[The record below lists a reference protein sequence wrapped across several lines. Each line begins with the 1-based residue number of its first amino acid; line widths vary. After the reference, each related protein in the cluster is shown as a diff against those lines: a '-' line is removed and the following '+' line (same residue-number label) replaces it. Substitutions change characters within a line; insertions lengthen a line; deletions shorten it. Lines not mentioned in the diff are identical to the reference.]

1 MSKKIPRITSKQ
13 VAERAGVSQTT
24 VSFVLNQV
32 ETANISEDTRQRVLD
47 AVRDLN
53 FVPDVRAQAL
63 ARGRSN
69 TIALILSNPHRQVFV
84 DEYIPTILTGLSEV
98 TQEHGFRILVELLSE
113 KTSSADAYRNLIQGK
128 EVAGIIV
135 NLNAKMTDDIER
147 ILGYA
152 RERVPIVTLD
162 AIHPEVCSVM
172 VDKVGGTRTI
182 VEHLVKLGHRR
193 IACITY
199 GPLEHVHPADR
210 LKVYRT
216 VLEEA
221 GIPYDQNL
229 VRIGAYDPETGY
241 EAMKSLL
248 ASEHFTAL
256 YAMNDVMAFGAMTA
270 IHEAGLRVPED
281 IAVVG
286 FDDIRLARFSTPA
299 LTTMHEP
306 DIEHGRRAGEMLLD
320 LINGITPKEKH
331 IRLATHLVV
340 RQSCGAYLRDIDGK
354 GVSKAG

>member
-1 MSKKIPRITSKQ
+1 MPKKPQRITSKQ

-24 VSFVLNQV
+24 VSFVLNQG
-32 ETANISEDTRQRVLD
+32 EHSNISEETRQRVLD

-69 TIALILSNPHRQVFV
+69 NIGLILSNPHRQVFV
-84 DEYIPTILTGLSEV
+84 DEYIPTVLTGLSEV
-98 TQEHGFRILVELLSE
+98 TQEHGFRILVELLGA
-113 KTSSADAYRNLIQGK
+113 KTNAADAYRNLIQGK

-135 NLNAKMTDDIER
+135 NLNAKRTNDIEQ
-147 ILGYA
+147 ILAYS

-162 AIHPEVCSVM
+162 AVHPEVYSVM
-172 VDKVGGTRTI
+172 VDKLGGTRTI
-182 VEHLVKLGHRR
+182 VEHLIKLGHRR

-199 GPLEHVHPADR
+199 GALEHIHPGDR
-210 LKVYRT
+210 LAVYRT

-221 GIPYDQNL
+221 GIPYDENL

-248 ASEHFTAL
+248 ASESFSAL

-270 IHEAGLRVPED
+270 IREAGLRVPED

-306 DIEHGRRAGEMLLD
+306 DIEHGRRAGEMLID
-320 LINGITPKEKH
+320 LINGITPSEKH
-331 IRLATHLVV
+331 VLLATRLVV
-340 RQSCGAYLRDIDGK
+340 RQSCGAYLRGMDGK
-354 GVSKAG
+354 GA

>member
-1 MSKKIPRITSKQ
+1 MPRKSPRITSKQ

-32 ETANISEDTRQRVLD
+32 ENSNISEETRKRVLD
-47 AVRDLN
+47 AARELD

-69 TIALILSNPHRQVFV
+69 NIALILTNPHRQVFV
-84 DEYIPTILTGLSEV
+84 DEYVPTILTGLTEV
-98 TQEHGFRILVELLSE
+98 TQQHGFRILVELVSN
-113 KTSSADAYRNLIQGK
+113 TSNADAYRNLIQGK
-128 EVAGIIV
+128 EVAGMIV
-135 NLNAKMTDDIER
+135 NLNAKMTDDIEQ

-152 RERVPIVTLD
+152 RDRVPIVTLD
-162 AIHPEVCSVM
+162 AVHPDVCSVM

-182 VEHLVKLGHRR
+182 VQHLVKLGHRR

-199 GPLEHVHPADR
+199 GPLEDVHPAAR
-210 LKVYRT
+210 LRVYRT

-221 GIPYDQNL
+221 GIAYDENL
-229 VRIGAYDPETGY
+229 VRVGAFDPETGY
-241 EAMKSLL
+241 GAMKSLL
-248 ASEHFTAL
+248 ATEHITAL
-256 YAMNDVMAFGAMTA
+256 YAMNDVMAFGAMAA
-270 IHEAGLRVPED
+270 IREAGLRVPED

-306 DIEHGRRAGEMLLD
+306 NVEHGRRAGEMLID
-320 LINGITPKEKH
+320 LINGVTPREKH
-331 IRLATHLVV
+331 ALLATRMII
-340 RQSCGAYLRDIDGK
+340 RQSCGAHLRRVDGEEM
-354 GVSKAG
+354 

>member
-1 MSKKIPRITSKQ
+1 MPKKIPRITSKQ

-32 ETANISEDTRQRVLD
+32 ESSNISEETRRRVLD

-69 TIALILSNPHRQVFV
+69 TIALIISNPHRQVFV

-98 TQEHGFRILVELLSE
+98 TQKHGFRILVELLNN
-113 KTSSADAYRNLIQGK
+113 TTNADAYKNLIQGK
-128 EVAGIIV
+128 EVAGIV
-135 NLNAKMTDDIER
+135 ANLNAKTTDDIEQ
-147 ILGYA
+147 ILAYA
-152 RERVPIVTLD
+152 HDRVPIVTLD
-162 AIHPEVCSVM
+162 AVHPEIYSVI
-172 VDKVGGTRTI
+172 VDKLGGARTI
-182 VEHLVKLGHRR
+182 IEYLIKLGHRR

-210 LKVYRT
+210 LKVYHT
-216 VLEEA
+216 VLQEA

-248 ASEHFTAL
+248 ASEHFSAL

-270 IHEAGLRVPED
+270 IREAGLRVPDD

-286 FDDIRLARFSTPA
+286 FDDIRLARFSTPP

-306 DIEHGRRAGEMLLD
+306 DIEHGRRAGEMLID
-320 LINGITPKEKH
+320 LINGVAPPEKH
-331 IRLATHLVV
+331 VRLATRLVV
-340 RQSCGAYLRDIDGK
+340 RQSCGAHLRDMDGK
-354 GVSKAG
+354 EA